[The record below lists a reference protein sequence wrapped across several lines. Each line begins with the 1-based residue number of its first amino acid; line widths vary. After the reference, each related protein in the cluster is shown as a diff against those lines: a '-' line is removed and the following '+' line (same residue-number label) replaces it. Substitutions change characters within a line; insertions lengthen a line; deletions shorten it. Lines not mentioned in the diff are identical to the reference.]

1 MPTESVLFWVGG
13 KQSLSSYIVNKMP
26 PHKRYVETFLGA
38 ANIFLNKPA
47 SDFSILND
55 LNGSL
60 VSLWKVMQNDAQVR
74 LLKEL
79 FRHCVYSR
87 ELWEYFYTVYKD
99 IGLWTQ
105 YDDVTRAFMF
115 IYINRV
121 SYNGMMRNYSKSDTA
136 RNLYELYPIIDGVFY
151 KFQSARAVVENLS
164 FKDLLESKSR
174 GLVYDEEGTFIYGDP
189 PYWITTE
196 AKGRKYYE
204 EVMSPKEHEDYA
216 DLMLRHKN
224 AKWLISYDNVPKVLE
239 MYGLQQETEME
250 FKSVHNNVVAIL
262 TPKKFQSSSVKP
274 KEYEMDTVTKSELLI
289 ANYPLKE
296 VNTLFE

>member
-13 KQSLSSYIVNKMP
+13 KQALSSYLVGKMP

-38 ANIFLNKPA
+38 ANVFLNKPT
-47 SDFSILND
+47 SDTSILND

-60 VSLWKVMQNDAQVR
+60 VSLWKVMQNEYKVKM
-74 LLKEL
+74 LKEL

-87 ELWEYFYTVYKD
+87 ELWEYFYACYKNTVE
-99 IGLWTQ
+99 WMQ
-105 YDDVTRAFMF
+105 FDDVVRAFMF

-151 KFQSARAVVENLS
+151 KFQSARAVIENMS
-164 FKDLLESKSR
+164 FKDLLHSPTR
-174 GLVYDEEGTFIYGDP
+174 GLVYDSEDTFIYGDP

-196 AKGRKYYE
+196 AKGKKYYE

-216 DLMLRHKN
+216 QIMLSHKKS
-224 AKWLISYDNVPKVLE
+224 KWLISYDNVPEVLKL
-239 MYGLQQETEME
+239 YGLTQTDEME
-250 FKSVHNNVVAIL
+250 FESIYPDVRAIL

-274 KEYEMDTVTKSELLI
+274 SEYKMETVSKSELLI